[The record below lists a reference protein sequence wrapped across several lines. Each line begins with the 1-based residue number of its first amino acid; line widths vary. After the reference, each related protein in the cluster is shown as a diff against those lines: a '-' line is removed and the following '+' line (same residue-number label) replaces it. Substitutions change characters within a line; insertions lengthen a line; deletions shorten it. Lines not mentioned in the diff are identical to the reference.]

1 MQFELID
8 NTDVNKYFIPKE
20 QFLQSQQLPLNQ
32 WKELIL
38 QQASLMDTVE
48 PEPKVKIKRKTRE
61 TGWVCWDVEVV
72 PLSCSSCVS
81 CGLCFGFVLF
91 FCWLCFVCLIVFI
104 FCS

>member
-32 WKELIL
+32 WKVLIL

-61 TGWVCWDVEVV
+61 TGGVCWDVEVV

-91 FCWLCFVCLIVFI
+91 FVGCALFV
-104 FCS
+104 